1 MKESHFNV
9 NDNNINN
16 NDNIFD
22 SKITKI
28 FKESL
33 IDIKNNNFN
42 SGYEKILNSGDDLY
56 LLRILYITGPKF
68 DKLSFELSKKILMR
82 INSIC
87 RSYQIQSLLLNLVDN
102 SLKNNIFNKLEKN
115 EQNDILDSLYEFSG
129 INNNIGKF
137 AAKLYTDITK

>member
-1 MKESHFNV
+1 MKESHFNM
-9 NDNNINN
+9 NDNNN
-16 NDNIFD
+16 NIFD
-22 SKITKI
+22 SNITKI

-82 INSIC
+82 INLIS
-87 RSYQIQSLLLNLVDN
+87 RSYQIQSLLVNLVDN